1 MLRENARPSW
11 QKEIYRNHFK
21 FKSKA
26 QKDKKID
33 IIRAAMLLLLPAILM
48 SIYFSNYSLERLQ
61 NFYLL
66 LLEQHLPGM
75 SMVIKNES
83 EPAGFRGTG
92 ISPANDILAG
102 TIKKTEKE
110 QPSAEHLLAI
120 YNETGRSRSVR
131 TPVVERSASSPLAGQ
146 GPAVSAGRFFT
157 ANTAPQIL
165 IYHTHTTESFLPVSG
180 KAFSSDPKQSVVF
193 LGEYLAEVL
202 ETRYGIPV
210 LHHRQ
215 IFDIPR
221 STAYAQALPVITA
234 ILEENP
240 QINLVVDLHRDG
252 ISRDITTIPIEGK
265 NTARILFVVGTN
277 HGGWGSNLRFAIFL
291 QNVLDQKYHGLCR
304 GTRRQNFTY
313 NQHIHPR
320 SVLVEI
326 GSHENNR
333 EEVMRAVPYLAEAL
347 AQAFN

>member
-1 MLRENARPSW
+1 LLRENARPSW

-21 FKSKA
+21 FKPKA
-26 QKDKKID
+26 QKYKKID
-33 IIRAAMLLLLPAILM
+33 ILRAAALLLLPAILM
-48 SIYFSNYSLERLQ
+48 SIYFSNYSLERMQ

-75 SMVIKNES
+75 SMVLKNES

-92 ISPANDILAG
+92 ISPANDTPSG
-102 TIKKTEKE
+102 TIEEREKE
-110 QPSAEHLLAI
+110 RPSAEHLLAI

-131 TPVVERSASSPLAGQ
+131 TPVSAL
-146 GPAVSAGRFFT
+146 SADRFIPV
-157 ANTAPQIL
+157 NTAPRIL
-165 IYHTHTTESFLPVSG
+165 IYHTHATESFLPVSG
-180 KAFSSDPKQSVVF
+180 KAFSSDPQKSVVF

-202 ETRYGIPV
+202 ERQHGIAV

-252 ISRDITTIPIEGK
+252 ISRDLTTIPLNGK

-277 HGGWGSNLRFAIFL
+277 HEGWGSNLRFAIYL
-291 QNVLDQKYHGLCR
+291 QNVLDQKYPGLCR
-304 GTRRQNFTY
+304 GVRRLNFTY

-326 GSHENNR
+326 GSHENKK

-347 AQAFN
+347 AEVF